1 MIPQPSAL
9 SLSDNSPP
17 TSCNES
23 GISVAFTTLEINPQ
37 MHRGGSA
44 GDQQNHGFVLH
55 QMNFS
60 ASTSSNVCY
69 PSAVPLAA
77 PRVPGVPINYGLPPS
92 SAALIQQHSCLWR
105 FL

>member
-44 GDQQNHGFVLH
+44 GD